1 MQQFAT
7 FENRTHHHHHHLH
20 QQHSVTPATVS
31 SSELMRGNAQRGQ
44 AVPLRP
50 KPGSYNGPLKKGG
63 LCPLQH
69 EQVPL

>member
-1 MQQFAT
+1 MKQICNIRKQKKKKHHQQ
-7 FENRTHHHHHHLH
+7 

-31 SSELMRGNAQRGQ
+31 GGELMRGNAQRGQ

-69 EQVPL
+69 EQVPF